1 MKVLVFDTETTGLPQ
16 TKIINPDT
24 LHLWPHIVQ
33 FSYIIYELKNNVI
46 IKLNDNTSLSE
57 NNNGTF
63 IHMEDLSVN
72 TLNQIKSYMD
82 YVLKKECEINVVEQ
96 TKDKMKNNINN
107 KCKDE

>member
-1 MKVLVFDTETTGLPQ
+1 MSYTSKDLENMC
-16 TKIINPDT
+16 KIIET
-24 LHLWPHIVQ
+24 
-33 FSYIIYELKNNVI
+33 FSKEENIKILEI

-63 IHMEDLSVN
+63 IHMEDLSIH
-72 TLNQIKSYMD
+72 TLNQIKTYMD

>member
-1 MKVLVFDTETTGLPQ
+1 MSYTSKDLENMC
-16 TKIINPDT
+16 KIIET
-24 LHLWPHIVQ
+24 
-33 FSYIIYELKNNVI
+33 FSKEENIKILEI

-63 IHMEDLSVN
+63 IHMEDLSIH
-72 TLNQIKSYMD
+72 TLNQIKTYMD
-82 YVLKKECEINVVEQ
+82 YVLKKEGEINMVEQ

>member
-1 MKVLVFDTETTGLPQ
+1 MAYTSKDLENMC
-16 TKIINPDT
+16 KIIET
-24 LHLWPHIVQ
+24 
-33 FSYIIYELKNNVI
+33 FSKEENIKILEI

-82 YVLKKECEINVVEQ
+82 YVLKKEGDINEVEL

-107 KCKDE
+107 KI

>member
-1 MKVLVFDTETTGLPQ
+1 MSYTSKDLENMCRIIETFSKEENI
-16 TKIINPDT
+16 KI
-24 LHLWPHIVQ
+24 L
-33 FSYIIYELKNNVI
+33 EI

-72 TLNQIKSYMD
+72 TLNQIKTYMD
-82 YVLKKECEINVVEQ
+82 YVLKKEGDINEVEQ

-107 KCKDE
+107 KL

>member
-1 MKVLVFDTETTGLPQ
+1 MTYNSKDLENMC
-16 TKIINPDT
+16 KIIET
-24 LHLWPHIVQ
+24 
-33 FSYIIYELKNNVI
+33 FSKEENIKILEI

-72 TLNQIKSYMD
+72 TLNQIKNYMD
-82 YVLKKECEINVVEQ
+82 YVLKKEGDINAVEQ
-96 TKDKMKNNINN
+96 TKDKIKNNINN

>member
-1 MKVLVFDTETTGLPQ
+1 MSYTSKDLENMC
-16 TKIINPDT
+16 KIIET
-24 LHLWPHIVQ
+24 
-33 FSYIIYELKNNVI
+33 FSKEENIKILEI

-72 TLNQIKSYMD
+72 TLNQIKTYMD
-82 YVLKKECEINVVEQ
+82 YVLKKEGDINSIEQ

>member
-1 MKVLVFDTETTGLPQ
+1 MC
-16 TKIINPDT
+16 KIIET
-24 LHLWPHIVQ
+24 
-33 FSYIIYELKNNVI
+33 FSKEENIKILEI

-63 IHMEDLSVN
+63 IHMEDLSIN
-72 TLNQIKSYMD
+72 TLNQIKTYMD
-82 YVLKKECEINVVEQ
+82 YVLKKEGEINMVEQ

>member
-1 MKVLVFDTETTGLPQ
+1 MAYTSKDLENMC
-16 TKIINPDT
+16 KIIET
-24 LHLWPHIVQ
+24 
-33 FSYIIYELKNNVI
+33 FSKEENIKILEI

-72 TLNQIKSYMD
+72 TLNQIKIYMD
-82 YVLKKECEINVVEQ
+82 YVLKKEGEINVVEQ

>member
-1 MKVLVFDTETTGLPQ
+1 MSYTSKDLENMC
-16 TKIINPDT
+16 KIIET
-24 LHLWPHIVQ
+24 
-33 FSYIIYELKNNVI
+33 FSKEENIKILEI

-72 TLNQIKSYMD
+72 TLNQIKIYMD
-82 YVLKKECEINVVEQ
+82 YVLKKEGEINVVEQ

>member
-1 MKVLVFDTETTGLPQ
+1 MSYSSKDLENMC
-16 TKIINPDT
+16 KIIET
-24 LHLWPHIVQ
+24 
-33 FSYIIYELKNNVI
+33 FSKEENIKILEI

-63 IHMEDLSVN
+63 IHMEDLSIN
-72 TLNQIKSYMD
+72 TLNQIKTYMD
-82 YVLKKECEINVVEQ
+82 YVLKKEGEINMVEQ

>member
-1 MKVLVFDTETTGLPQ
+1 MSYTSKDLENMC
-16 TKIINPDT
+16 KIIET
-24 LHLWPHIVQ
+24 
-33 FSYIIYELKNNVI
+33 FSKEENIKILEI

-63 IHMEDLSVN
+63 IHMEDLSIN
-72 TLNQIKSYMD
+72 TLNQIKTYMD
-82 YVLKKECEINVVEQ
+82 YVLKKEGEINMVEQ

>member
-1 MKVLVFDTETTGLPQ
+1 MSYSSKDLENMC
-16 TKIINPDT
+16 KIIET
-24 LHLWPHIVQ
+24 
-33 FSYIIYELKNNVI
+33 FSKEENIKILEI

-63 IHMEDLSVN
+63 IHMEDLSIN
-72 TLNQIKSYMD
+72 TLNQIKTYMD
-82 YVLKKECEINVVEQ
+82 YVLKKEGDINVVEQ

>member
-1 MKVLVFDTETTGLPQ
+1 MSYSSKDLENMC
-16 TKIINPDT
+16 KIIET
-24 LHLWPHIVQ
+24 
-33 FSYIIYELKNNVI
+33 FSKEENIKILEI

-63 IHMEDLSVN
+63 IHMEDLSIN
-72 TLNQIKSYMD
+72 TLNQIKTYMD

-107 KCKDE
+107 KCKAE

>member
-1 MKVLVFDTETTGLPQ
+1 MSYTSKDLENMC
-16 TKIINPDT
+16 KIIET
-24 LHLWPHIVQ
+24 
-33 FSYIIYELKNNVI
+33 FSKEENIKILEI

-63 IHMEDLSVN
+63 IHMEDLSIN
-72 TLNQIKSYMD
+72 TLNQIKTYMD
-82 YVLKKECEINVVEQ
+82 YVLKKEGEINTVEQ

>member
-1 MKVLVFDTETTGLPQ
+1 MSYTSKDLENMC
-16 TKIINPDT
+16 KIIET
-24 LHLWPHIVQ
+24 
-33 FSYIIYELKNNVI
+33 FSKEENIKILEI

-63 IHMEDLSVN
+63 IHMEDLSIN
-72 TLNQIKSYMD
+72 TLNQIKTYMD